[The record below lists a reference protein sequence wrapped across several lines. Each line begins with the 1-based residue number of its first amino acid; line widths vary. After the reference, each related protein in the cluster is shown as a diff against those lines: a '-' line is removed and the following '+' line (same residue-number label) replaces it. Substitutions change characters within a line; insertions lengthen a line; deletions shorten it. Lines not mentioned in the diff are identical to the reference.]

1 MNGEDNMDDKAQ
13 VRDFW
18 DRASCGEDLYLH
30 GSEAADFAAQAQAR
44 YRLEPYIPDFAR
56 FAEAKGRKVLEIGVG
71 LGADHEQFARAGA
84 ELSGIDLTPRAIAN
98 TRQRLAVMGL
108 HSDLR
113 EGDAENLPFD
123 ANSFDIVYSWGV
135 IHHSP
140 NTPRAAQE
148 ILRVLRPGGR
158 FAVMIYQR
166 HSMIGYMLWLRY
178 ALARGRPFTSLDT
191 IYSRYLE
198 SPGTKAYSPAEARA
212 LFAGAEGIT
221 VSSVL
226 THGDLLEGAAGQRH
240 EGAVLAL
247 ARRIWPRRLIR
258 ALLPNH
264 GLFLMISGTKPQ
276 AH

>member
-1 MNGEDNMDDKAQ
+1 MDGKAE

-30 GSEAADFAAQAQAR
+30 GSSAEDFAAQAEER
-44 YRLEPYIPDFAR
+44 YRLEPYIPGFAQ
-56 FAEAKGRKVLEIGVG
+56 FEAARGKRVLEIGVG
-71 LGADHEQFARAGA
+71 LGADHERFARAGA
-84 ELSGIDLTPRAIAN
+84 DLTGIDLTERAIAN

-108 HSDLR
+108 KSDLR

-158 FAVMIYQR
+158 FAAMIYQR
-166 HSMIGYMLWLRY
+166 HSMVGYMLWLRY

-191 IYSRYLE
+191 IYARYLE

-212 LFAGAEGIT
+212 LFAGAEGIA

-247 ARRIWPRRLIR
+247 ARKFWPRGLIR
-258 ALLPNH
+258 AMLPNH
-264 GLFLMISGTKPQ
+264 GLFLMISGTKP
-276 AH
+276 HSG